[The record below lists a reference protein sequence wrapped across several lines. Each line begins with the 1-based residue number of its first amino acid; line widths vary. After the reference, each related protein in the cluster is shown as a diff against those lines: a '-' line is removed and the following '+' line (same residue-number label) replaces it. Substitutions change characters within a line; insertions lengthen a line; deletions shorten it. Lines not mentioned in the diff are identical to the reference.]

1 MEHSLGYLVSVADVV
16 VSGST
21 LLISCV
27 LHLCFLLGKVD
38 TRVVVLLHLLE
49 EVESRNDDLLAVER
63 NSQWV
68 STKSDLLDPILVGTD
83 ETAHDVL

>member
-1 MEHSLGYLVSVADVV
+1 MKDSLGHLVSIADVV

-21 LLISCV
+21 LLIPCV
-27 LHLCFLLGKVD
+27 LNLSFLLGEVD
-38 TRVVVLLHLLE
+38 TRVMVLLHLLE
-49 EVESRNDDLLAVER
+49 EIESRNDDLLAVER

-83 ETAHDVL
+83 EPAHDML